1 VTVNLLVLTLLLA
14 GPAAGDTP
22 APSTPAQ
29 EAPDSW
35 PSLLGSGLFT
45 LQDTATLPPGRFLL
59 SFTVDNKDRDPLGLD
74 LVDGA
79 LTMNVGVTR
88 RSEIYARY
96 VFSRGVAVPDTPVLP
111 PPPLDFILP
120 PGAALPQ
127 RPYYSLYSPVPYV
140 DDSGPERFGSDI
152 SGDALLGVKVRAL
165 EPRVWRPGIAA
176 SFEVNLPLHKE
187 LYYLKSGSGT
197 GGVDLRLG
205 SVAEWRRNKV
215 SAVASLGFT
224 RVGTPAYPDRLI
236 QWRDGHAS
244 FTEEPLVLPHRL
256 DAGLGL
262 RRVLRRDLAAVAEVN
277 TVFETGHRTRSLD
290 RARPI
295 DLLAGL
301 QYRWKSLRVVAAVR
315 HHGNALRS
323 MKIQKTP
330 LAGFVDMSQ
339 VTIEDLTGYLGR
351 LGGLDD
357 GAPLLRP
364 GAHRLLSPPPVNAPE
379 LPPGARV
386 IPDSYRIR
394 SEHQYG
400 FLMLFGLRF

>member
-1 VTVNLLVLTLLLA
+1 VTAVLLLTLLLA
-14 GPAAGDTP
+14 GPAADDTA
-22 APSTPAQ
+22 APSPPAS

-35 PSLLGSGLFT
+35 PALLGSGLFT
-45 LQDTATLPPGRFLL
+45 LPDVATLPPGRFLL

-88 RSEIYARY
+88 WSEIYARY
-96 VFSRGVAVPDTPVLP
+96 VFSRSVAVPDTPVMP
-111 PPPLDFILP
+111 PPPLDLIVP
-120 PGAALPQ
+120 PGTVLPK

-165 EPRVWRPGIAA
+165 EPRAWRPGIAA
-176 SFEVNLPLHKE
+176 SLEVNLPLHKE

-197 GGVDLRLG
+197 GGVDVRLG
-205 SVAEWRRNKV
+205 SVAEWRRDKV

-224 RVGTPAYPDRLI
+224 RVGNGAYPDRLI

-244 FTEEPLVLPHRL
+244 FTEQPLVLPYRL

-262 RRVLRRDLAAVAEVN
+262 RRVLRHDLAAVGEVN
-277 TVFETGHRTRSLD
+277 TVFETGNRTPSVD

-295 DLLAGL
+295 DLLAGF
-301 QYRWKSLRVVAAVR
+301 QYRWKSLRVTAAFR

-323 MKIQKTP
+323 MKMQRTP

-339 VTIEDLTGYLGR
+339 VTVDDLTGYLGR
-351 LGGLDD
+351 VGGLDD

-364 GAHRLLSPPPVNAPE
+364 GVHRLLSPPVDGPE

-394 SEHQYG
+394 SEHQFG